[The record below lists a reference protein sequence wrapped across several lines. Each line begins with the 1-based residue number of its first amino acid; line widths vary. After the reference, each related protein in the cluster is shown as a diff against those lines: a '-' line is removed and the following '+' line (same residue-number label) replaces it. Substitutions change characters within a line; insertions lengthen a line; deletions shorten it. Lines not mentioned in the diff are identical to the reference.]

1 MRGKHRRNQH
11 QHQHQRNIPAHAG
24 KTRGHFLHHRRCTEH
39 PRACGENF
47 ENLARLYHIIGT
59 SPRMRG
65 KPRFSG
71 SQGKGVRNI
80 PAHAGKTPAADRIN
94 DKPLEH
100 PRACGENGI
109 RMRDESLSGGTSP
122 RMRGKHL
129 EEQVL
134 QPAQRNIP
142 AHAGKT

>member
-1 MRGKHRRNQH
+1 MSVPALVSGTGTSPRMRGKPLLESHFAKIN
-11 QHQHQRNIPAHAG
+11 RNIPAHAG
-24 KTRGHFLHHRRCTEH
+24 KTGSSSQPPATGAEH

-80 PAHAGKTPAADRIN
+80 PAHAGKT
-94 DKPLEH
+94 
-100 PRACGENGI
+100 
-109 RMRDESLSGGTSP
+109 
-122 RMRGKHL
+122 
-129 EEQVL
+129 
-134 QPAQRNIP
+134 
-142 AHAGKT
+142 